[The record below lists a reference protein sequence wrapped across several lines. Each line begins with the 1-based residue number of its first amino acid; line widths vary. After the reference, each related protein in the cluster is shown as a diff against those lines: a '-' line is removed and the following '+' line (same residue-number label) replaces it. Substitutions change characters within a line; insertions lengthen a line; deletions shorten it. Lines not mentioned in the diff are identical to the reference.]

1 MKIGVTLFA
10 TDESMSPI
18 DVARAAE
25 ERGFHSMLVP
35 EHTHIPTRRRTPAPL
50 GGPDLPDEYKRILD
64 PFVTLAAAA
73 AVTSRLRLGTGV
85 SLVAQHD
92 PIVLA
97 KQVATLDLLSGGRV
111 VLGVGFGWNREEMGN
126 HGVDFRDRREVV
138 RETVLAMEELWAKDR
153 ASFDGRFV
161 RFEESWSWPKP
172 LQKPRPPILI
182 GGMAG
187 PKLFRHIAEYAD
199 GWLPVGGRSVAAA
212 LPELR
217 RAMEDA
223 GRNPDDARVVVMGTS
238 SSAAKL
244 DQYEAIG
251 VTETVLALPPGNAEV
266 VLPVLDEYARL
277 IG

>member
-10 TDESMSPI
+10 TDQTMSPI

-35 EHTHIPTRRRTPAPL
+35 EHTHIPTSRRTPAPI
-50 GGPDLPDEYKRILD
+50 GGPELPDQYKRILD

-73 AVTSRLRLGTGV
+73 AVTSHLRLGTGV

-111 VLGVGFGWNREEMGN
+111 ILGVGFGWNREEMEN
-126 HGVDFRDRREVV
+126 HGVAFRQRRAVV
-138 RETVLAMEELWAKDR
+138 RETVLAMEELWAKER
-153 ASFDGRFV
+153 ASFDGEFV
-161 RFEESWSWPKP
+161 RFEESWLWPKP

-199 GWLPVGGRSVAAA
+199 GWIPVGGRSVAAA

-217 RAMEDA
+217 RAMEEA
-223 GRNPDDARVVVMGTS
+223 GRDPDDARVVVMGTS

-244 DQYEAIG
+244 DHYEAIG
-251 VTETVLALPPGNAEV
+251 VTETVLALPPGPTDL
-266 VLPVLDEYARL
+266 VLPALDEYAKL